1 MKLDL
6 YSFKYRILYHYF
18 VDVAVDMYI
27 GSLVNIFVV
36 FSIMGAFSFPS
47 SLSSL
52 VLVTCFF
59 TTIYYSFLKTMPNYT
74 KWVIRI
80 IL

>member
-27 GSLVNIFVV
+27 GSLVNIFAV

-52 VLVTCFF
+52 VLV
-59 TTIYYSFLKTMPNYT
+59 
-74 KWVIRI
+74 
-80 IL
+80 